1 VDCAANLFEINLW
14 CRMKTAL
21 KSSVVVLYVI
31 SVLLVMRGL
40 MLAQVEPLAALQNK
54 AGFRLLA
61 LTDAGRPTLRVVLP
75 GKAIADSTIE
85 VLVPEHVT
93 ALKHGSTAA
102 EHLFLPRAGARA
114 EQIGWRSVGHAL
126 EYDLQLPGP
135 IAMLVRAILEED
147 GIRFQY
153 DFTNRSSNQYDMIY
167 AVTDPRL
174 TGMFHDVR
182 MERTYVH
189 HPDGFDLLAS
199 DFPTR
204 LTLPLDQWLPC
215 RVLASFTWPVP
226 TKQIEKRD
234 DGITYYNK
242 ARAVD
247 IPLIVTRSDDNKWV
261 VASFSRSPG
270 NVWSNPE
277 LTCQHV
283 DPQASLSPQQRLTL
297 EVKMLVMQGSLGDA
311 LREATRQRVS
321 LK

>member
-1 VDCAANLFEINLW
+1 
-14 CRMKTAL
+14 MKTAL
-21 KSSVVVLYVI
+21 QKNFLVILYVI
-31 SVLLVMRGL
+31 VILFGVKAPT
-40 MLAQVEPLAALQNK
+40 LAQVETPAAIQNN
-54 AGFRLLA
+54 AGLRLLA
-61 LTDAGRPTLRVVLP
+61 VADAGRPTLRVVLP
-75 GKAIADSTIE
+75 GHPIADRTIE

-93 ALKHGSTAA
+93 AVKHGSTAA
-102 EHLFLPRAGARA
+102 EHLFLPRAGAPVERIA
-114 EQIGWRSVGHAL
+114 WRSVGHTL

-135 IAMLVRAILEED
+135 IAMIAHATLEED

-153 DFTNRSSNQYDMIY
+153 ELSNRSPIQYDMIY

-189 HPDGFDLLAS
+189 HADGFDLLAS
-199 DFPTR
+199 DVPVR
-204 LTLPLDQWLPC
+204 LTLPLNRWLPC
-215 RVLASFTWPVP
+215 RILASFTWPVP
-226 TKQIEKRD
+226 AQRIEKRD

-247 IPLIVTRSDDNKWV
+247 IPLIVTRSLDNEWV
-261 VASFSRSPG
+261 VASFSRAPG

-283 DPQASLSPQQRLTL
+283 DPQASLSSQQRVVL
-297 EVKMLVMQGSLGDA
+297 EMKMLVMRGSLQDA
-311 LREATRQRVS
+311 LREAIRQRGL